1 MRKMPPK
8 HLQMAHKLELSYV
21 APADAHNVLL
31 RPTYVYFHPL
41 HSTLLHI
48 ICVNHSMSS
57 GNVKSCEKSCGI
69 TMGGN
74 PEFLLQPVVVA
85 RDDDYHIW

>member
-8 HLQMAHKLELSYV
+8 RLQNDSKIRSFLCC
-21 APADAHNVLL
+21 PGDAHFVLQ
-31 RPTYVYFHPL
+31 RPTCFYFYPL

-48 ICVNHSMSS
+48 ICVIHTMSR

-69 TMGGN
+69 TMSGN
-74 PEFLLQPVVVA
+74 AEFLLQPVVVP
-85 RDDDYHIW
+85 RDDYYHIW